1 MRGTHPA
8 VSRAKSIGQVM
19 IEIKIERGR
28 ASERTC
34 LFYAVPTILFSEEAH
49 PAASHAKTTGW
60 FVAEIDRKGDKLIF
74 EEFYRQVERV

>member
-1 MRGTHPA
+1 MCYACYDLMRGTHPA

-60 FVAEIDRKGDKLIF
+60 FVAEI
-74 EEFYRQVERV
+74 